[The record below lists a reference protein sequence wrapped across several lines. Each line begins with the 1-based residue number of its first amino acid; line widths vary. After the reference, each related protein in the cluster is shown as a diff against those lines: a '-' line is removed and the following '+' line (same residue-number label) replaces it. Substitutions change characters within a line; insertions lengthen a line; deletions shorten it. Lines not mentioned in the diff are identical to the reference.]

1 MAHPPRIPVWLRWEQ
16 GVIYFVTF
24 CVRDRCKVLATNE
37 AFAAFKAALTKLGK
51 WTLIAGLLI
60 PDHVHLLAAPK
71 DRDEAI
77 GNLTDALKRWI
88 RQDLQADWEWQEGS
102 VDRLLRSSESAQEK
116 WSYIRENPVRANL
129 VKHWKNWLYKI
140 EFDE

>member
-1 MAHPPRIPVWLRWEQ
+1 MAHPPRIPVRLRWEQ

-51 WTLIAGLLI
+51 WTVIAGLLM

-71 DRDEAI
+71 DRDGQLAI
-77 GNLTDALKRWI
+77 SPGVKGLDAPGFASGLGMAGG
-88 RQDLQADWEWQEGS
+88 QL
-102 VDRLLRSSESAQEK
+102 
-116 WSYIRENPVRANL
+116 
-129 VKHWKNWLYKI
+129 
-140 EFDE
+140 